1 MDTTSINL
9 EFKVRSNRNRN
20 GFFKE
25 QRLVLSE
32 KINQLFTSHGG
43 RVTGFLVNMLGDYDR
58 ARDLTQESYYKLYKY
73 LQKKSEEEED
83 DGRELHPLLF
93 RIALNLG
100 RDEIRKRKIR
110 KERPLPEGFDFAQE
124 EKTCA
129 MEDDEKKKVIYEALS
144 QLSTDYREA
153 LMLRDIEGHSYKD
166 VSRIL
171 KLEIGTVKS
180 RINRARIQF
189 KNIYL
194 SRLREDES

>member
-1 MDTTSINL
+1 MIDAGTDFEINIH
-9 EFKVRSNRNRN
+9 SGNRN
-20 GFFKE
+20 GYLKR
-25 QRLVLSE
+25 QRLILSE
-32 KINQLFTSHGG
+32 KISQLFESHGN

-73 LQKKSEEEED
+73 LQKKSEDVED
-83 DGRELHPLLF
+83 DNRELHPLLF

-100 RDEIRKRKIR
+100 RDEIRKRKVR
-110 KERPLPEGFDFAQE
+110 KERPIPEGFDFAKE
-124 EKTCA
+124 E
-129 MEDDEKKKVIYEALS
+129 EPSSLEEEEQKKLIYES
-144 QLSTDYREA
+144 INQLPADYKEA

-180 RINRARIQF
+180 RINRARIKF

-194 SRLREDES
+194 SRLRENNDE